1 MIKTQHCPNCEA
13 TKQEVERLNALI
25 TATADHW
32 MALQFK
38 HPIQWEGAIDSAM
51 AAACAEIEKHEAFRQ
66 EVSFALKTFK
76 DGNMHTM
83 HDYLLEPFMHDYLLE
98 PFIIPAPKP
107 DPLVDVLLE
116 MDLSSDPEE
125 GQHDAK
131 WLRIKLDA
139 LGFEIREK
147 NDDQ

>member
-83 HDYLLEPFMHDYLLE
+83 HDYLLEPF
-98 PFIIPAPKP
+98 IIPAPKP
-107 DPLVDVLLE
+107 DPLVEAYNEALP
-116 MDLSSDPEE
+116 STAACH
-125 GQHDAK
+125 GQETVEHICDK
-131 WLRIKLDA
+131 LRAALDA
-139 LGFEIREK
+139 RGYEIREK
-147 NDDQ
+147 NDD